1 MKEIAF
7 QMLFQSVVAT
17 ILSLYLFG
25 KAVSILGASAGAAF
39 GALVPAMAAL
49 LAIPIVGETPSPSDW
64 AGILAVSLG
73 VYLASGGPLWRPR
86 GMVLPAD
93 ATEGT

>member
-1 MKEIAF
+1 
-7 QMLFQSVVAT
+7 MLFQGIVAT

-49 LAIPIVGETPSPSDW
+49 LAIPILGEAPSPSDW
-64 AGILAVSLG
+64 GGILAVSLG
-73 VYLASGGPLWRPR
+73 VYLASGGPLWWPR
-86 GMVLPAD
+86 GMGLPAG
-93 ATEGT
+93 ATART